1 MLPLAVTSS
10 ASTSSPLVSANP
22 TSDPSKY
29 IVQVPLVVL
38 PRVVGVKARISSS
51 AAPVTPV
58 TVGLPVVE
66 ISTLPSGRTSSAS
79 IFSAPALKPTS
90 TPLKYMLNVPAV
102 MLNRTISLGVYVT
115 PPRVTLATNDIRIV
129 SASN

>member
-1 MLPLAVTSS
+1 MVA
-10 ASTSSPLVSANP
+10 
-22 TSDPSKY
+22 
-29 IVQVPLVVL
+29 

-66 ISTLPSGRTSSAS
+66 ISILPSGRTSSAS
-79 IFSAPALKPTS
+79 IFSAEALRPTS

-102 MLNRTISLGVYVT
+102 TLNRTISLGVYVT
-115 PPRVTLATNDIRIV
+115 PPSVTLLANDIKIV
-129 SASN
+129 SASKL